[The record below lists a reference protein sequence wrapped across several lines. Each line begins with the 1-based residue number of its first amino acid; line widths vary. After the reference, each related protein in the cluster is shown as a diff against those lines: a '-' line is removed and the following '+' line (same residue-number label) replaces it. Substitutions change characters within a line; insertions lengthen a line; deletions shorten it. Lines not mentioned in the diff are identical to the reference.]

1 MEEPTTQAQEPTEST
16 TQEPAGANTGGGD
29 PTSAP
34 GAAQAQEPA
43 AKPDAPTPEE
53 LAAFRKWQ
61 ESQRS
66 DAEKQAAAISKAEN
80 ISKAEKARLAAEA
93 KAAAAELKLSALSK
107 GVVPEALD
115 DVIALARTKIS
126 DSVTAEQAIESI
138 VQKYPQFGAGV
149 TTGVHTGSG
158 GTDNLSGVEAAFYA
172 KNPDLKIK

>member
-1 MEEPTTQAQEPTEST
+1 MAEPTTQAQEPTEST
-16 TQEPAGANTGGGD
+16 IKEPAGANTGGGD

-34 GAAQAQEPA
+34 GAAQEPA

-66 DAEKQAAAISKAEN
+66 DAEKQAAAISKAE
-80 ISKAEKARLAAEA
+80 KARLAAEA

-107 GVVPEALD
+107 GVAAEALD

>member
-1 MEEPTTQAQEPTEST
+1 MAEPTTQAQEPTEST
-16 TQEPAGANTGGGD
+16 TMEPAGANTGGGD

-66 DAEKQAAAISKAEN
+66 DAEKQAAAISKAE
-80 ISKAEKARLAAEA
+80 KARLAAEA

-107 GVVPEALD
+107 GVAPEALD

-172 KNPDLKIK
+172 KNPDLEIK

>member
-1 MEEPTTQAQEPTEST
+1 M
-16 TQEPAGANTGGGD
+16 
-29 PTSAP
+29 
-34 GAAQAQEPA
+34 
-43 AKPDAPTPEE
+43 
-53 LAAFRKWQ
+53 
-61 ESQRS
+61 
-66 DAEKQAAAISKAEN
+66 
-80 ISKAEKARLAAEA
+80 
-93 KAAAAELKLSALSK
+93 SK
-107 GVVPEALD
+107 GVAPEALD

>member
-1 MEEPTTQAQEPTEST
+1 MAEPTTQAAQTTTEPAA
-16 TQEPAGANTGGGD
+16 QEPAGAKTGGGD

-34 GAAQAQEPA
+34 AAAQAQEPA
-43 AKPDAPTPEE
+43 AKPDTPTQEE

-61 ESQRS
+61 ESQQS
-66 DAEKQAAAISKAEN
+66 EAEKQAAA

-107 GVVPEALD
+107 GVTAEALD

-126 DSVTAEQAIESI
+126 DSVTAEQAIEAI

-172 KNPDLKIK
+172 KNPDLKIN

>member
-1 MEEPTTQAQEPTEST
+1 MAEPTTQAQEPTEPT
-16 TQEPAGANTGGGD
+16 TQKPAGANTGGGD

-66 DAEKQAAAISKAEN
+66 DAEKQAAAISKAE
-80 ISKAEKARLAAEA
+80 KARLAAEA

-107 GVVPEALD
+107 GVAPEALD
-115 DVIALARTKIS
+115 DVIARTKIS